1 MATEKQYLEAKTRAV
16 EFKIKKISSNA
27 NYTGGETFKIFF
39 AYDDNNSTY
48 QYPDKP
54 LSVARNRLPP
64 VRQWTEPSLKVE
76 WFPNANDYIE
86 LENGSRIVCV
96 GRYANGNPTNG
107 VYGLNVKSVDLSFV
121 TPNGLTIGATAE
133 RAGMIYKSDI
143 KENPETGAAAS
154 NYRHGCW
161 VFMRMT
167 QKWSDFIKDLNDS
180 SVSNTVINNKYRF
193 SNFPVA
199 ALAVAGDYNTY
210 KYQAS
215 GTSGCRYSDSMI
227 TWNRDRW
234 KLFFSDLEPENK
246 SFTGDTSG
254 PDGGPDS
261 PGGDNYYGKDDS
273 DSVDPDDPTKDGTL
287 SASVAGG
294 IKTYLM
300 TTATLNGFHDFMFSD
315 AFNNTWDS
323 VRKAFYDPQSCVV
336 GLHTIPLQI
345 STANL
350 TTENIHLGNCPSDVT
365 GYVIKDSYA
374 HLNCGT
380 IHINEIWANFLDY
393 APYTTAS
400 LYLPYCSTVEV
411 PINEIMNADVTIVYN
426 VDLFTGSCVAEVHV
440 SKGNFNG
447 VILRVPGNCAVNI
460 PWSSSDSSR
469 QWSAIMNLT
478 GAVALSTVTA
488 GMSTAAASAAAGAA
502 RTAEMATVASA
513 VAPEAAMGVG
523 MSATA
528 INAAETAAKSTA
540 LNKAV
545 ITSATSIAQNAPG
558 IVTQHINRGGACG
571 SNLGAMQT
579 PYPYFIITRPVQSYP
594 EGYEHYY
601 GFTSNITAQ
610 LGTLSGFTK
619 VSAVNIS
626 NFNKATTDEI
636 QLIKEALMSGVYL

>member
-16 EFKIKKISSNA
+16 EFKIKSISSNA
-27 NYTGGETFKIFF
+27 NYSGGETFKIFF
-39 AYDDNNSTY
+39 AYDDDNSTY
-48 QYPDKP
+48 AYPDKP

-96 GRYANGNPTNG
+96 GRYANGNPTNS

-161 VFMRMT
+161 IFMRMT

-180 SVSNTVINNKYRF
+180 SVSNTVLNNKYRF

-210 KYQAS
+210 KYQRS
-215 GTSGCRYSDSMI
+215 GTAGCRYSDSMI

-234 KLFFSDLEPENK
+234 KLFFADLEPENK

-273 DSVDPDDPTKDGTL
+273 DNVDPDDPTKDGTL

-380 IHINEIWANFLDY
+380 IHINEVWANFLDY

-411 PINEIMNADVTIVYN
+411 PINEIMNADVTVVYN

-513 VAPEAAMGVG
+513 VTPEAAMGVG

-610 LGTLSGFTK
+610 LSTLSGFTK

>member
-1 MATEKQYLEAKTRAV
+1 M
-16 EFKIKKISSNA
+16 
-27 NYTGGETFKIFF
+27 
-39 AYDDNNSTY
+39 
-48 QYPDKP
+48 
-54 LSVARNRLPP
+54 
-64 VRQWTEPSLKVE
+64 
-76 WFPNANDYIE
+76 
-86 LENGSRIVCV
+86 
-96 GRYANGNPTNG
+96 
-107 VYGLNVKSVDLSFV
+107 
-121 TPNGLTIGATAE
+121 
-133 RAGMIYKSDI
+133 
-143 KENPETGAAAS
+143 
-154 NYRHGCW
+154 
-161 VFMRMT
+161 
-167 QKWSDFIKDLNDS
+167 
-180 SVSNTVINNKYRF
+180 
-193 SNFPVA
+193 
-199 ALAVAGDYNTY
+199 
-210 KYQAS
+210 
-215 GTSGCRYSDSMI
+215 
-227 TWNRDRW
+227 
-234 KLFFSDLEPENK
+234 
-246 SFTGDTSG
+246 
-254 PDGGPDS
+254 
-261 PGGDNYYGKDDS
+261 
-273 DSVDPDDPTKDGTL
+273 
-287 SASVAGG
+287 
-294 IKTYLM
+294 
-300 TTATLNGFHDFMFSD
+300 
-315 AFNNTWDS
+315 
-323 VRKAFYDPQSCVV
+323 
-336 GLHTIPLQI
+336 
-345 STANL
+345 
-350 TTENIHLGNCPSDVT
+350 GNCPSDVT

-610 LGTLSGFTK
+610 LSTLTGFTK